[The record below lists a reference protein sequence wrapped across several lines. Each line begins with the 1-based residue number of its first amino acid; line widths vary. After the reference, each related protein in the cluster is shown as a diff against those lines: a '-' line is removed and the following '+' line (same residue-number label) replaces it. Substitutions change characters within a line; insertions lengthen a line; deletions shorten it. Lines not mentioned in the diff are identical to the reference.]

1 MSNYKRFLSRREFI
15 KTASESAA
23 VLCAGSTLAS
33 SHLAGCDVFRTN
45 SKTEFDTLIKNGT
58 VYDGTL
64 SEPYAA
70 DIGVKGDRVTAI
82 GSIKG
87 SARTIINAEGCI
99 VTPGFIDVHTHCD
112 LTFKRTGAKRYLAYL
127 IPSWKGNY
135 NYIYQG
141 VTTVITGN
149 CGYGYTDANEWLGI
163 VESVNFGT
171 NVFHLAP
178 HGALRRE
185 VLGRKQPRELSAKQM
200 DILKQRV
207 AEEMEKGAI
216 GLSTGLEYIPGW
228 LSTSPELLE
237 LARLVRKYNGIYT
250 THIRDESGKIYPDGS
265 IGVLEAVKEAIDIGR
280 RAEVPVEISHLKISS
295 PTHTVSA
302 DQLLDLVEQAR
313 MEGIDLT
320 ADQYPYDA
328 SSTKLSSLLPNEFES
343 SGGVKKQYK
352 TRQGR
357 QEIRQAIRE
366 AFTHLGPDKIVIT
379 YYPEM
384 DSYEGKTLMEIAE
397 IEGTSPEEGY
407 ANMVC
412 EDVSPDAL
420 FFSQD
425 MKVVNKIMEKDYV
438 ITASDG
444 WTIPKGI
451 TTPHP
456 RIYGTFPR
464 KLKKFSINNKSNNS
478 NMKFVT
484 VLRSMTG
491 LPAEKFNLKG
501 RGRIANNYFADI
513 AIINLSSITDRA
525 TYQEPHQYSEGITHL
540 FVNGKLAIE
549 NGKATGNRNGRA
561 LRRG

>member
-64 SEPYAA
+64 SEPYMA
-70 DIGVKGDRVTAI
+70 DVGVKGDRVTAI